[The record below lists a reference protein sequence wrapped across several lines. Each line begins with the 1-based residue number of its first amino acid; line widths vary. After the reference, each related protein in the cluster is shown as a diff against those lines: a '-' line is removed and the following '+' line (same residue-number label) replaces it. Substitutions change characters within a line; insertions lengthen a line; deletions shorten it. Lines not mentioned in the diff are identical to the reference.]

1 MLKID
6 RVEQNV
12 KLNENFIYYT
22 SKENDYTLTIL
33 DENNAILKTNCGKS
47 LNENGR
53 NLGAEPIVA
62 EQLSEL
68 IIKRL
73 ELKLLSNKTIE
84 YCIDIETNFK
94 LVENKHIINTFLKTL
109 ELHKYKSGKLDFKV
123 SKDKNI
129 QKSDWKGIKGYKT
142 SRAIKL
148 YSKNE
153 EQEIELLESDLIRI
167 ELILNARALEQ
178 NNILK
183 ISDVESARIEL
194 KEFLLSMRA
203 TISKVNRYSKNT
215 VYLIEKALLELE

>member
-1 MLKID
+1 
-6 RVEQNV
+6 
-12 KLNENFIYYT
+12 
-22 SKENDYTLTIL
+22 
-33 DENNAILKTNCGKS
+33 
-47 LNENGR
+47 
-53 NLGAEPIVA
+53 
-62 EQLSEL
+62 
-68 IIKRL
+68 
-73 ELKLLSNKTIE
+73 
-84 YCIDIETNFK
+84 
-94 LVENKHIINTFLKTL
+94 VENKHIINTFLKTL
-109 ELHKYKSGKLDFKV
+109 ELHKYKSGKLDFRV
-123 SKDKNI
+123 SKNKNI
-129 QKSDWKGIKGYKT
+129 QKSDWKGIKGYKK

-167 ELILNARALEQ
+167 ELILNARAIEQ

>member
-12 KLNENFIYYT
+12 ELNENFIYYT

-47 LNENGR
+47 LNENGI
-53 NLGAEPIVA
+53 NIGAEPIKA
-62 EQLSEL
+62 EQLSDL

-109 ELHKYKSGKLDFKV
+109 ELHKYKSGKLDFRV
-123 SKDKNI
+123 SKNKNI
-129 QKSDWKGIKGYKT
+129 QKSDWKGIKGYKK

-167 ELILNARALEQ
+167 ELILNARAIEQ